1 MNAVHAL
8 LVLAVAT
15 ASGLLVL
22 VVDELRWQ
30 TRNRRPRCTTCG
42 QHHRLTRR

>member
-1 MNAVHAL
+1 MNVIHAL

-22 VVDELRWQ
+22 VADELRWQ
-30 TRNRRPRCTTCG
+30 ARNRRPRCTSCG
-42 QHHRLTRR
+42 QHHRNSHR